1 MLTWRFHQQHF
12 FPLLFSF
19 VFHPILMHECTVYI
33 WESSTWRRGNGNRFS
48 LLLTGSVSGS
58 LFTPTMHTYMEGYL
72 HKHTVTHL
80 NKNNRNIVFLTSW
93 INCNVKEKNLSFM
106 TKKLVEAKLLAQD
119 LGADN
124 FVLGPP
130 RPRYFSHLLYS
141 ITVRSAAP

>member
-58 LFTPTMHTYMEGYL
+58 LFTPTMHTYMEGNRYL

-80 NKNNRNIVFLTSW
+80 NKNNINIVFLTTVVGSIVMW
-93 INCNVKEKNLSFM
+93 RKKTYLLWLRSSLRQSFSPRI
-106 TKKLVEAKLLAQD
+106 LA
-119 LGADN
+119 LTIL
-124 FVLGPP
+124 F
-130 RPRYFSHLLYS
+130 
-141 ITVRSAAP
+141 